1 MKFSI
6 KADLGRD
13 WPLVYVLCGDGD
25 FGSVDSFLCIDTED
39 LLRMNYFYYQPDA
52 DMTLDEFID
61 VLDKDGAQHLI
72 GEAVQGAVMFD
83 IKRDKKDIKNA
94 CFQLESG
101 YYEFDAKGAVSE
113 PSKRPDWAKTPEQL
127 TQMSLVSQYGL
138 EQLSFMEG
146 IKKLSEQPVD
156 TVQAIL
162 KGLLPN
168 LQLRESSQE
177 GSQADASKAD
187 KKPRIQNLTAE
198 QFKDFFNL
206 MSSAVK
212 KKKLPSMGYFVD
224 NGVIDPDL
232 KRGFRTYYK
241 IVAGQNMKPDKFTPG
256 DAYFAEISKRLDAIK
271 SEGVDRSYNA
281 ISSNISKLDADLPI
295 SELTYKFNDWDS
307 N

>member
-1 MKFSI
+1 MKYFYHMSGPGALNADEFIEATQVEGEGQTYVIDESVQFVVKTSI
-6 KADLGRD
+6 KA
-13 WPLVYVLCGDGD
+13 
-25 FGSVDSFLCIDTED
+25 F
-39 LLRMNYFYYQPDA
+39 
-52 DMTLDEFID
+52 
-61 VLDKDGAQHLI
+61 
-72 GEAVQGAVMFD
+72 
-83 IKRDKKDIKNA
+83 KNKLTA
-94 CFQLESG
+94 FANCAFQLTGEKNEQL
-101 YYEFDAKGAVSE
+101 YYTVDAKGAVTQLTD
-113 PSKRPDWAKTPEQL
+113 KPDWAL
-127 TQMSLVSQYGL
+127 SVSDINQKRLMGMYDL

-177 GSQADASKAD
+177 GSQADSGKTD

-198 QFKDFFNL
+198 QFKDFYDL
-206 MSSAVK
+206 MASAVK

-241 IVAGQNMKPDKFTPG
+241 IVAGQNMKPDNFTPG

-295 SELTYKFNDWDS
+295 SELTYRFNDWDS

>member
-1 MKFSI
+1 MKYFYHMSGPGALNADEFIEATQVEGEGQTYVIDESVQFVVKTSI
-6 KADLGRD
+6 KA
-13 WPLVYVLCGDGD
+13 
-25 FGSVDSFLCIDTED
+25 F
-39 LLRMNYFYYQPDA
+39 
-52 DMTLDEFID
+52 
-61 VLDKDGAQHLI
+61 
-72 GEAVQGAVMFD
+72 
-83 IKRDKKDIKNA
+83 KNKLTA
-94 CFQLESG
+94 FANCTFQLTGEKNEQL
-101 YYEFDAKGAVSE
+101 YYTVDAKGAVTQLTD
-113 PSKRPDWAKTPEQL
+113 KPDWAL
-127 TQMSLVSQYGL
+127 SVSDINQKRLMGMYDL

-177 GSQADASKAD
+177 GSQADSGKTD

-198 QFKDFFNL
+198 QFKDFYDL
-206 MSSAVK
+206 MASAVK

-241 IVAGQNMKPDKFTPG
+241 IVAGQNMKPDNFTPG

-295 SELTYKFNDWDS
+295 SELTYRFNDWDS

>member
-1 MKFSI
+1 MKYFYHMSGPGALNADEFIEATQAEGEGQTYVIDESVQFVVKTSI
-6 KADLGRD
+6 KAFKNKLTAFANCAFQLTG
-13 WPLVYVLCGDGD
+13 
-25 FGSVDSFLCIDTED
+25 EK
-39 LLRMNYFYYQPDA
+39 NEQFYY
-52 DMTLDEFID
+52 I
-61 VLDKDGAQHLI
+61 V
-72 GEAVQGAVMFD
+72 
-83 IKRDKKDIKNA
+83 
-94 CFQLESG
+94 
-101 YYEFDAKGAVSE
+101 DAKGAVTQLTD
-113 PSKRPDWAKTPEQL
+113 KPDWALSVADINQKRL
-127 TQMSLVSQYGL
+127 MGMYDL

-177 GSQADASKAD
+177 GSKADSGKTD

-198 QFKDFFNL
+198 QFKDFYDL
-206 MSSAVK
+206 MNQAVK

-241 IVAGQNMKPDKFTPG
+241 IVAGQNMKPDNFTPG
-256 DAYFAEISKRLDAIK
+256 DAYFAEISTRLDAIK